1 MSESNEAKR
10 AGGGDESSRL
20 WRTALVV
27 AGVGLL
33 VLVPLSWLALRMY
46 DDTIQRKVVA
56 ANESAALTNLENI
69 QAAEQLYYQ
78 TYGQYG
84 TFRQMLDAGIFQAEL
99 SGDPPVAHG
108 YAFTLAVRPG
118 SDAGAA
124 GYTVN
129 ADPVR
134 AGGRDATGRRHF
146 FISSDVT
153 GIRYNETR
161 PATKDDKPRPKV
173 SEY

>member
-1 MSESNEAKR
+1 MSDSSESK
-10 AGGGDESSRL
+10 RL
-20 WRTALVV
+20 WRTALIV
-27 AGVGLL
+27 AGVGVL
-33 VLVPLSWLALRMY
+33 VLVPLTWLALRLL
-46 DDTIQRKVVA
+46 DDYNTRRVVA

-69 QAAEQLYYQ
+69 QAAEQLYFE
-78 TYGQYG
+78 TYKEYG
-84 TFRQMLDAGIFQAEL
+84 TFRQMMDAGIFQAEM
-99 SGDPPVAHG
+99 SGDPPVVRG
-108 YAFTLAVRPG
+108 YAYTLRVQPRTDTSPG
-118 SDAGAA
+118 

-134 AGGRDATGRRHF
+134 AGARDATGRRHF

-153 GIRYNETR
+153 GVRFNETR